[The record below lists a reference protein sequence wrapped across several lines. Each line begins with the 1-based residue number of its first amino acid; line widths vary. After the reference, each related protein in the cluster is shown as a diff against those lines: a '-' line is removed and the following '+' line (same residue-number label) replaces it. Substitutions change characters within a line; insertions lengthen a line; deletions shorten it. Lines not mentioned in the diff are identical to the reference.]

1 MHDPKGDR
9 NAGDCFTIRQ
19 AMNWV
24 NLATL
29 VISNGLKTANGGV
42 ELNEPKLG

>member
-1 MHDPKGDR
+1 MHNPKGDR

-29 VISNGLKTANGGV
+29 VISNGLKTANEGV
-42 ELNEPKLG
+42 ELDEPKLG